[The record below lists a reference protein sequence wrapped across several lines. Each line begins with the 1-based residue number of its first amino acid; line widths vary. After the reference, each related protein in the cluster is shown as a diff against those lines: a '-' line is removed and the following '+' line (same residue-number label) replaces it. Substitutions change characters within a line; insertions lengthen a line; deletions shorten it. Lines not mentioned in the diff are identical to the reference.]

1 MKPAIFALT
10 LFSSAFAVAPIPTAQ
25 QAKDASN
32 YVPNAYIV
40 EFSEEALSRRSL
52 ISRHEVYAAIS
63 QKGIPFSIGE
73 EYDTP
78 GIFTGAAIWLSSP
91 GDVAKLS
98 EIPGVQAIR
107 PVVKVPAP
115 KPVGLTV
122 VKNPMTTGLPDSYS
136 THVMTGVDKVHARGI
151 FGSDIN
157 IGMYAHLRPGI
168 DYNHPLLGG
177 GFGPGYKVPGG
188 YDLVGD
194 AFNGQNAPEPDNDP
208 LDECNGHGTHVAG
221 IIGAS
226 PDNDM
231 GINGVASNASLFSY
245 RIFGCIGY
253 TTDDIIT
260 TALIQGY
267 NEKMDILTLSLGG
280 PSGWTEGTASVV
292 ASRIAAQGRVVT
304 AAAGN
309 DGQEGAW
316 YTSDPGGGIGVIS
329 VASVDNIVSS
339 VQNASVQGVDHDP
352 IPYFMAL
359 PLNATG
365 DWPIYATSTDIS
377 QVNDACNPLPDDTPD
392 LSGFVVIV
400 HRGTCEFTQKL
411 SMIAEKGGKVALIY
425 NSDTAAFSPIAVGN
439 FPAALI
445 SAADG
450 KFLVEQFVAKANI
463 TISFPQ
469 TGAAATIPNPDGG
482 LISAFSTIGP
492 TFPMYLSP
500 ALAAP
505 GGNILSTLPLK
516 MGGYGVES
524 GTSMS
529 TPFVAGAAA
538 LIFESLGTAAEV
550 QSTGGTKNG
559 EMAEVGRAVIRILQT
574 TAASVASTHTDGA
587 PPRTVAQQGAGLIQ
601 VDRAINMKTIVEPGQ
616 IALNDTD
623 HFKPNHTIS
632 ITNMGSKVVTY
643 QLQHIPAGTISTVAP
658 NFPFVESV
666 PIVVSANAVV
676 TFSRSSV
683 TVYPG
688 DTEQFHAIFTPPSG
702 VDNKTLPV
710 YSGFISV
717 TSPAETLKVT
727 YMGVAAS
734 LKATTILDSTDEF
747 FGISLPAVINADG
760 YPQERPTNYTF
771 VGRDFPYLLLRQ
783 VFLFL
788 RHRLW
793 LTSAHRLVFGTALVR
808 FDLVDKDIQFTPTI
822 PLSKRDPYTGWW
834 SQSTARTFGKVKTIG
849 PLGQVEYQARSIDDP
864 SNGYDSFAF
873 QGTFANGTR
882 IDDGQYRPL
891 LRALKVGGDRS
902 KEEDYESWV
911 GPQFGVVTP

>member
-1 MKPAIFALT
+1 MKPVVFALT
-10 LFSSAFAVAPIPTAQ
+10 LFTCAFAAAPLPTAQ

-40 EFSEEALSRRSL
+40 EFSEEALSRRTL

-78 GIFTGAAIWLSSP
+78 GIFTGAAIRLSSP

-98 EIPGVQAIR
+98 EIPGVQAVR
-107 PVVKVPAP
+107 PIVKVPGP
-115 KPVGLTV
+115 KPVSLTV
-122 VKNPMTTGLPDSYS
+122 VRDPMAIGLPDSYS
-136 THVMTGVDKVHARGI
+136 THVMTGVDKVHAQGNFGTGI
-151 FGSDIN
+151 K
-157 IGMYAHLRPGI
+157 IGMYVLNSFQLRI

-177 GFGPGYKVPGG
+177 GFGPEYKVIGG
-188 YDLVGD
+188 YDFVGD
-194 AFNGQNAPEPDNDP
+194 AFNGQNVPQPDDDP

-226 PDNDM
+226 PDNEI
-231 GINGVASNASLFSY
+231 GISGVASNASLSSY
-245 RIFGCIGY
+245 RIFGCTGY
-253 TTDDIIT
+253 TSDDIIT
-260 TALIQGY
+260 AALIRGY

-280 PSGWTEGTASVV
+280 PSGWTESTASVV
-292 ASRIAAQGRVVT
+292 SGRIAAEGRVVT

-359 PLNATG
+359 PLPFIG
-365 DWPIYATSTDIS
+365 QWSIYATSTNIS
-377 QVNDACNPLPDDTPD
+377 QVDDACNPLPDDTPD
-392 LSGFVVIV
+392 LSSFVVIV
-400 HRGTCEFTQKL
+400 RRGTCQFTQKL
-411 SMIAEKGGKVALIY
+411 TMIAEKGGKVMLIY
-425 NSDTAAFSPIAVGN
+425 NSDTGSFSAIAVGG
-439 FPAALI
+439 FTAALI

-482 LISAFSTIGP
+482 LISAFSTVGP

-516 MGGYGVES
+516 LGGYGVES

-538 LIFESLGTAAEV
+538 LIFESLGTADDV
-550 QSTGGTKNG
+550 G
-559 EMAEVGRAVIRILQT
+559 MAVMRILQT

-601 VDRAINMKTIVEPGQ
+601 VDRAINMKTEVEPGQ

-632 ITNMGSKVVTY
+632 ITNKGSKAVVY
-643 QLQHIPAGTISTVAP
+643 QLQHIPAETISTVEP
-658 NFPFVESV
+658 NSSFVEPV
-666 PIVVSANAVV
+666 PVVIPAHAVV
-676 TFSRSSV
+676 KFSASSV

-688 DTEQFHAIFTPPSG
+688 DTKNIHAIFTPPSG
-702 VDNKTLPV
+702 VENKTLPV

-717 TSPAETLKVT
+717 TSPNETLKVT

-734 LKATTILDSTDEF
+734 LKATTVLDSTDEF

-760 YPQERPTNYTF
+760 RPQEGPTNYTF
-771 VGRDFPYLLLRQ
+771 MGQDFP
-783 VFLFL
+783 
-788 RHRLW
+788 
-793 LTSAHRLVFGTALVR
+793 LVFGTALVR

-822 PLSKRDPYTGWW
+822 PLSKRDPYTWW
-834 SQSTARTFGKVKTIG
+834 SESAAGTFGKVKTIG
-849 PLGQVEYQARSIDDP
+849 PLGEVEYQARSTDDP
-864 SNGYDSFAF
+864 FSGYDSFAF